1 MCPPRTLAKSRRWR
15 SCATPGRK
23 QSQHSGHICVCGSL
37 DGFDLFSADG
47 RFERTVDISL
57 AGSSALPNVASIGAA
72 ADATHLY
79 ISHDY
84 GGLLK
89 LRQVD
94 FGVVARHSSLWPE
107 GEEHKQLEEPRG
119 LAVSDGLLYV
129 ADHGNGRIAV
139 FASSGPTLTYA
150 RSFCG
155 PGEQGY
161 RPWDV
166 DVANGLIYVARS
178 SRKEIG
184 VGEFELLIF
193 AQADERCLQRVALC
207 GTPMGVCAVCGLV
220 VVTESCDDGDT
231 LCVFSPQ
238 GTRRQ
243 RLVVQKKS
251 GPLDAGEE
259 DSASGAGNAAAFGAA
274 GGVCAG
280 NGRLFMVSEAVS
292 ELTQAAAGELL
303 AFPMR

>member
-1 MCPPRTLAKSRRWR
+1 MEHVPTKDVGEVSPLALVCHTWAKAVATLRHSWMLLSSDEPEHLHTSGPEGPYQWLTVLA
-15 SCATPGRK
+15 
-23 QSQHSGHICVCGSL
+23 SGHICVCGSL

-57 AGSSALPNVASIGAA
+57 AGSSALPDVASIGAA

-155 PGEQGY
+155 PGEKGF
-161 RPWDV
+161 PSDV
-166 DVANGLIYVARS
+166 DVANGLIYVVEAS
-178 SRKEIG
+178 YNHADEMHGS
-184 VGEFELLIF
+184 LLIF
-193 AQADERCLQRVALC
+193 
-207 GTPMGVCAVCGLV
+207 
-220 VVTESCDDGDT
+220 
-231 LCVFSPQ
+231 F
-238 GTRRQ
+238 
-243 RLVVQKKS
+243 
-251 GPLDAGEE
+251 AG
-259 DSASGAGNAAAFGAA
+259 
-274 GGVCAG
+274 
-280 NGRLFMVSEAVS
+280 R
-292 ELTQAAAGELL
+292 
-303 AFPMR
+303 